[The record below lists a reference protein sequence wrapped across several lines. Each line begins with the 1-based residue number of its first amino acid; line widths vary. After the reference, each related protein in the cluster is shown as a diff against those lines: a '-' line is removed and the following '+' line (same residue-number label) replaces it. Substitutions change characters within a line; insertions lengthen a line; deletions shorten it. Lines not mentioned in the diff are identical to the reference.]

1 MSAPRPDRLI
11 VVIGTGT
18 DVGKTWVAAAVLQ
31 SLRHEGLTVAARKP
45 AQSFAP
51 GDPHTDAD
59 VLGAATGEAPTSVC
73 PRHRWYEVPMAPPM
87 AAEVLGRPPFTIR
100 DLIAETVWPDGI
112 DLGLV
117 ESAGG
122 VRSPLAA
129 DDDGDGDGDGDGDAV
144 TLMAALMPEV
154 VLLVADAELGTINSI
169 RLTMAAIEPLTATR
183 DDLDLIVVLNRFD
196 VENDLHRR
204 NDAWLREHD
213 GLNVMTSIDQLT
225 TALISG
231 AAGHDQKTT
240 GLDQKECAVR
250 HKQP

>member
-1 MSAPRPDRLI
+1 MSAPRPDQLI

-18 DVGKTWVAAAVLQ
+18 DVGKTWVAAAALQ
-31 SLRHEGLTVAARKP
+31 ALRQQGLTVAARKP
-45 AQSFAP
+45 AQSFGP
-51 GDPHTDAD
+51 DDPHTDAD

-100 DLIAETVWPDGI
+100 DLIAETVWPDKI

-129 DDDGDGDGDGDGDAV
+129 DDDGDAV

-154 VLLVADAELGTINSI
+154 VVLVADAELGTINSI
-169 RLTMAAIEPLTATR
+169 RLTMTAIEPLTTTR

-196 VENDLHRR
+196 VENELHRR
-204 NDAWLREHD
+204 NDAWLRDHD

-225 TALISG
+225 AALIAG
-231 AAGHDQKTT
+231 AAGRDQKAA
-240 GLDQKECAVR
+240 GLDQKEGAAR

>member
-31 SLRHEGLTVAARKP
+31 ALRHQGLTVAARKP

-129 DDDGDGDGDGDGDAV
+129 DDDGDAV

-169 RLTMAAIEPLTATR
+169 RLTMTAIEPLTTTR

-225 TALISG
+225 TALIAG
-231 AAGHDQKTT
+231 AAGHDQKAT
-240 GLDQKECAVR
+240 GLDQKECAAR

>member
-1 MSAPRPDRLI
+1 MSAPRPDRLV

-18 DVGKTWVAAAVLQ
+18 DVGKTWVAAAALRG
-31 SLRHEGLTVAARKP
+31 LRHHGLTVAARKP
-45 AQSFAP
+45 AQSFTP
-51 GDPHTDAD
+51 GDRQTDAD
-59 VLGAATGEAPTSVC
+59 VLGATTGEAPTSVC
-73 PRHRWYEVPMAPPM
+73 PSHRWYEVPMAPPM

-129 DDDGDGDGDGDGDAV
+129 DDDGDAV
-144 TLMAALMPEV
+144 TLVAALMPEV
-154 VLLVADAELGTINSI
+154 VVLVADAELGTINSI

-196 VENDLHRR
+196 VGNDLHRR

-213 GLNVMTSIDQLT
+213 GLNVMTSIDQLV
-225 TALISG
+225 TALIVA
-231 AAGHDQKTT
+231 AAGHGQKATR
-240 GLDQKECAVR
+240 LDQKEGVAR